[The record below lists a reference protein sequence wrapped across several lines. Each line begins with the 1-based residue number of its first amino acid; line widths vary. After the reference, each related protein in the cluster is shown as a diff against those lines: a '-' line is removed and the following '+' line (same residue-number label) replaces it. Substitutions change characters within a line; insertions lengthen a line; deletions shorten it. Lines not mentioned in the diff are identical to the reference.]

1 MYDPE
6 SHAAKTPDR
15 PAIIMGGSGERQTFA
30 ELEERSR
37 RVAQLFW
44 AEGLRPGDHVAIL
57 MENHIRYIEVFWA
70 AFRSGLYLTAVNR
83 YLTPKEAGYIIDDC
97 DAQVLIMSA
106 HMGDLA
112 SAVVPLT
119 PKVRRRLMVDGTVP
133 GYDAYE
139 EAITAHPA
147 EKLAEE
153 PLGRTMLYSSGS
165 TGQPKGVWRPLT
177 GRTVKEGKP
186 ALIPVYQ
193 TLYHMGPDTVY
204 LSPAPM
210 YHSAPL
216 LFSTDS
222 MALGATVVMMEKFDA
237 EQTLALIEKYQVTH
251 AQFVATMF
259 RRMLNLPREVRE
271 KYDVSSLECVITG
284 AAPCSIEIKEAMID
298 WFGPIIHEYYAG
310 TEDTGAT
317 VITSEEALQHPGS
330 VGRAAL
336 QSTIHI
342 CGPDGEELPTG
353 EVGRIYFETSEVVAD
368 FQYYGEP
375 EKTAS
380 ARHPDHPTWT
390 ALGDLG
396 RIDEDGYLYLAD
408 RESFMIIAGGV
419 NIYPQ
424 EIENALQL
432 HPAVQDVAVF
442 GVPNVDLG
450 EEVKAV
456 VQLAPQFQAGEKM
469 AAELLAHCADHL
481 ARFKIPRSIDF
492 LDDFP
497 RSPTGKLYK
506 TPLRDAYWTG
516 HESRIL

>member
-1 MYDPE
+1 MYDPA
-6 SHAAKTPDR
+6 SHALKTPDR
-15 PAIIMGGSGERQTFA
+15 PAIIMGGSGEMQTFS

-37 RVAQLFW
+37 RLAQLFW

-83 YLTPKEAGYIIDDC
+83 YLTPNEAGYIIDDC
-97 DAQVLIMSA
+97 DAQVLVMSA
-106 HMGDLA
+106 YKGDLA
-112 SAVVPLT
+112 SAIMPLT

-133 GYDAYE
+133 GYDSYE
-139 EAITAHPA
+139 EAVAAHPA
-147 EKLAEE
+147 ERLAEE

-177 GRTVKEGKP
+177 GRTVQEGKP
-186 ALIPVYQ
+186 ALIPVYE
-193 TLYHMGPDTVY
+193 TLYGMGPDTIY
-204 LSPAPM
+204 LSPAPI

-237 EQTLALIEKYQVTH
+237 EQALALIEKYKVTH

-259 RRMLNLPREVRE
+259 SRMLKLPQEVRE
-271 KYDVSSLECVITG
+271 KYDLSSLECVITG
-284 AAPCSIEIKEAMID
+284 AAPCSVQIKEAMIE

-317 VITSEEALQHPGS
+317 VITSEEALKHPGS
-330 VGRAAL
+330 VGKAAL
-336 QSTIHI
+336 ESTIHI
-342 CGPDGEELPTG
+342 CGPDGEELPAG
-353 EVGRIYFETSEVVAD
+353 EVGRIYFETSDVVAG
-368 FQYYGEP
+368 FEYYGEP
-375 EKTAS
+375 DKTAAS
-380 ARHPDHPTWT
+380 HHPDHPDWT

-396 RIDEDGYLYLAD
+396 RLDDEGYLYLAD

-424 EIENALQL
+424 EIENALLL

-442 GVPNVDLG
+442 GVPNEDLG
-450 EEVKAV
+450 EEVKAI
-456 VQLAPQFQAGEKM
+456 VQLADSYEEGDEM
-469 AAELLAHCADHL
+469 VAELLAHCSEHL
-481 ARFKIPRSIDF
+481 ARFKVPRSIEF

-506 TPLRDAYWTG
+506 APLRDAYWAG